1 MLYAGMWRS
10 MFAFHTEDLNL
21 ASINYIHAGAQK
33 SWYAI
38 APSDGKKFERVA
50 QGNANSTHD
59 YYQCMLF
66 DLSIKDDTD

>member
-1 MLYAGMWRS
+1 MLQYSMLYAGMWRS

-38 APSDGKKFERVA
+38 APSDGKKFERLA
-50 QGNANSTHD
+50 QGKCIHLHIYMNT
-59 YYQCMLF
+59 
-66 DLSIKDDTD
+66 

>member
-1 MLYAGMWRS
+1 MMLYCDMQCSMLYAGMWRS

-50 QGNANSTHD
+50 QGSIHLNYLSTE
-59 YYQCMLF
+59 
-66 DLSIKDDTD
+66 